1 MKGLAPR
8 CGMGEE
14 PVILALGALS
24 LLLLVG
30 GIALAV
36 WAWSR

>member
-1 MKGLAPR
+1 MRPQCSQLEAVLWLTG
-8 CGMGEE
+8 
-14 PVILALGALS
+14 GAMFL
-24 LLLLVG
+24 G